1 MTRTKTTT
9 RRTLHSEVQR
19 DRLVTTV
26 AAFLDRK
33 IAYGGTLSSDGGRL
47 YSYLVVIGEWDGGR
61 IKVLPKD
68 KFYSRTTTRH
78 CRMLMD
84 LATFRGISIIEM

>member
-1 MTRTKTTT
+1 MAKVRLQSKI
-9 RRTLHSEVQR
+9 QR
-19 DRLVTTV
+19 SRLVATI

-33 IAYGGTLSSDGGRL
+33 LVYGGTLLTDGNRL

-78 CRMLMD
+78 CRMLKDM
-84 LATFRGISIIEM
+84 ATFRGISIIEM

>member
-1 MTRTKTTT
+1 MG
-9 RRTLHSEVQR
+9 
-19 DRLVTTV
+19 
-26 AAFLDRK
+26 AFLEK
-33 IAYGGTLSSDGGRL
+33 KMAYGGTLSSDGGRL
-47 YSYLVVIGEWDGGR
+47 YSYLVIIGEWDGGR

-68 KFYSRTTTRH
+68 KFYNRTTTRH